1 MDSKNGR
8 RVYVPSTKTF
18 GTVIKEG
25 GILGIPSSYAIV
37 DDVGKKIVFVGD
49 KLEFVYVDS
58 SQNPKGETVNIPPD
72 VVPII
77 RETCSPLEAKKMINE
92 IYSTKPDERERAFAE
107 FKSPATSPAQSKK
120 KSTKST
126 KSTAKSTKST
136 KKAAKSTKTTKKS
149 SK

>member
-37 DDVGKKIVFVGD
+37 DDVGKKMVFVGD

-58 SQNPKGETVNIPPD
+58 SKNVKGETIDIPPD
-72 VVPII
+72 VVPMIKQ
-77 RETCSPLEAKKMINE
+77 TYSPLEAKKKIDQ
-92 IYSTKPDERERAFAE
+92 IYSTKSDERELAFAE
-107 FKSPATSPAQSKK
+107 FESEDNRPATTPAATTKK
-120 KSTKST
+120 KSTTKSTKST
-126 KSTAKSTKST
+126 KSTKTTRKSSKST
-136 KKAAKSTKTTKKS
+136 KK
-149 SK
+149 